1 MCAILFRPRNRIK
14 RLNSLSPALSA
25 LGHVCDLFGGRLA
38 LQELVAVRV
47 AAKALNNV
55 VVLLGELDIH
65 FVEFSNAI
73 GISLRVALLE
83 LAVQPDELIQ
93 LELRR
98 GTVLGVH

>member
-1 MCAILFRPRNRIK
+1 M
-14 RLNSLSPALSA
+14 
-25 LGHVCDLFGGRLA
+25 
-38 LQELVAVRV
+38 RV

-93 LELRR
+93 LELGR